1 MAIQGTFVG
10 MTSAELTTL
19 RTNTLAAINT
29 AMTAGASYSIG
40 GRSHSRN
47 LAQLNDTLAEVN
59 YALQIAAGTRVSR
72 TYANC
77 SDSP

>member
-10 MTSAELTTL
+10 LTAAELTTL
-19 RTNTLAAINT
+19 RTNTLAALNT
-29 AMTAGASYSIG
+29 AMTAGASYSLG

-47 LAQLNDTLAEVN
+47 VAQLNDTLAEIN
-59 YALQIAAGTRVSR
+59 YAQQLASGSRVTR